1 VPRDARRI
9 LDLGTGNARLLALL
23 RIDRPQR
30 LGVGLDFSELMLE
43 AARERLA
50 NDQRIELME
59 HDLSEAL
66 AAQPCT

>member
-23 RIDRPQR
+23 RIDRPQM

-43 AARERLA
+43 GARERLA
-50 NDQRIELME
+50 NDQRIELVE

-66 AAQPCT
+66 AAQPCP